1 MPMPR
6 ISRTMVRIRSK
17 PRFRPERSRHAAPMQ
32 KRVLPFSFAFRASA
46 STGSTSTS
54 GDALVAVEY
63 REDCEQ

>member
-1 MPMPR
+1 
-6 ISRTMVRIRSK
+6 MVRIRSN
-17 PRFRPERSRHAAPMQ
+17 PRLRPDKSRHAAPMQ